1 MLLISCIGLAL
12 DLLLEKKRKEKNDK
26 IGKNGRKITPLK
38 KLRVFCDKIW

>member
-1 MLLISCIGLAL
+1 MLLISCTGLAL
-12 DLLLEKKRKEKNDK
+12 DLLLEKKRKQDK